1 MSHFCCSC
9 LTFLIENISLKW
21 SCHHH
26 YDALQN
32 VGLYIC
38 SASIAFE
45 QRGIL
50 IVPHLY
56 CNMQSLGL
64 LSWPELKVFWS
75 SVVRILVFS
84 IPTKLGTKHL
94 WTKEIQVCLIKGH
107 ALLKNE
113 IVKIPW
119 RLRISFSRTTVPTLN
134 TIFFIEMFVV
144 LCAFLSPP
152 PSEKILDPCMEIA
165 FRPRVMQSTQ
175 SDLR

>member
-26 YDALQN
+26 YEALQN

-75 SVVRILVFS
+75 SVVRILVFFYS
-84 IPTKLGTKHL
+84 
-94 WTKEIQVCLIKGH
+94 
-107 ALLKNE
+107 N
-113 IVKIPW
+113 
-119 RLRISFSRTTVPTLN
+119 TTWHK
-134 TIFFIEMFVV
+134 
-144 LCAFLSPP
+144 AFLGKGDSGLFNEGPRSFKKRNSENTLATKNLLIQNYCANFKYYFLYWNVCCFVCVFVPP
-152 PSEKILDPCMEIA
+152 P
-165 FRPRVMQSTQ
+165 FRKNSGSVHG
-175 SDLR
+175 DCI

>member
-1 MSHFCCSC
+1 MSRLFAVVVLRS
-9 LTFLIENISLKW
+9 W
-21 SCHHH
+21 SRMG
-26 YDALQN
+26 Q
-32 VGLYIC
+32 
-38 SASIAFE
+38 SASPWSSAKCWPIYMLGVYIAFE

-94 WTKEIQVCLIKGH
+94 WTKEIQVCLMKGH

-113 IVKIPW
+113 KVKIPW
-119 RLRISFSRTTVPTLN
+119 RLRISFSRTTVPTFHLEIKDIVKIYN
-134 TIFFIEMFVV
+134 HYYVERFF
-144 LCAFLSPP
+144 FLLTD
-152 PSEKILDPCMEIA
+152 ILVKLY
-165 FRPRVMQSTQ
+165 RVY
-175 SDLR
+175 R